1 MRALLAVFMAVLLSI
16 NAAAWAQ
23 DVQSEKARFRLVTVA
38 SGLDRPWAL
47 AFLPDG
53 RLLVTEKPGR
63 MRTIARDGT
72 LSAALGG
79 VPPVAAQG
87 QGGLLDVTL
96 DRAFTTNRTLYFCFS
111 EPGEGGAGTAVARAQ
126 LGAAALEDLRVIF
139 RQVPRVSGGLHYGC
153 RIVQARDDV
162 LFVALGE
169 RYNRERAQDLG
180 THLGKVIRIRADGSV
195 PADNRS
201 VPAGN
206 PSVPAG
212 NPFVSRAGAL
222 PEIWS
227 YGHRNPQGAAL
238 HPQTGKLW
246 LHEHGARGGDEINI
260 AEAGKNYGW
269 PVITHGI
276 DYSGAPIGSGKAA
289 PGMEQ
294 PRHFWVPS
302 IAPSGMAFYTG
313 DAFPAWKGNLF
324 VGALA
329 GQRLVRLELEGESV
343 KHEERLLADLRE
355 RIRDVRTGPDG
366 LIYLL
371 TDNSNGRVLRLE
383 PVK

>member
-1 MRALLAVFMAVLLSI
+1 MRALLAVLLLI

-23 DVQSEKARFRLVTVA
+23 DVQSEKARFRLVPVA
-38 SGLDRPWAL
+38 DGLDRPWAL

-53 RLLVTEKPGR
+53 RILVTEKPGR

-79 VPPVAAQG
+79 VPQVAAQG
-87 QGGLLDVTL
+87 QGGLLDVVL
-96 DRAFTTNRTLYFCFS
+96 DRAFAVNRTLYFCYS
-111 EPGEGGAGTAVARAQ
+111 EPGEGGAGTALARAQ
-126 LGAAALEDLRVIF
+126 LGAAALEEVRVIF
-139 RQVPRVSGGLHYGC
+139 RQQPKVSGGLHYGC
-153 RIVQARDDV
+153 RIVQARDGL
-162 LFVALGE
+162 LFVTLGE
-169 RYNRERAQDLG
+169 RYNRDRAQDLG
-180 THLGKVIRIRADGSV
+180 THLGKVIRIRPDG
-195 PADNRS
+195 S

-206 PSVPAG
+206 PAAPAG
-212 NPFVSRAGAL
+212 NPFIGRAGAL

-238 HPQTGKLW
+238 HPQTGRLW

-260 AEAGKNYGW
+260 PEAGKNYGW

-276 DYSGAPIGSGKAA
+276 DYSGALIGIGKAA
-289 PGMEQ
+289 PGMEP
-294 PRHFWVPS
+294 PRYFWVPS

-313 DAFPAWKGNLF
+313 DAFPAWQGNLF

-329 GQRLVRLELEGESV
+329 GQRLVRLELEGETV
-343 KHEERLLADLRE
+343 KHEERLLGDLRE
-355 RIRDVRTGPDG
+355 RIRDVRAGPDG

-371 TDNSNGRVLRLE
+371 TDNSKGRVLRLE
-383 PVK
+383 PAK